1 MGFIVSFALRI
12 WIVKR
17 ITWSGRKGTLPIS
30 VCGDGSTAGIYN
42 FIYSACRPAMSL
54 CRTVNQVGRSSS
66 VLYLF
71 VCLFFFVAPITYKM
85 DNGTSQPLDYTVF
98 IYHWCICAIF
108 VWNKSNSKQREER
121 KKEWLWVNAVPG
133 NKQNLRRW
141 NYRTIYT
148 ARFEWCMYVLGAILL
163 LSQTAL
169 CIIYIYTAPPPYFCF
184 VVEQNLCAHIDDGSG
199 TKRIWLLRF
208 EVEYTKSVHHRIRI
222 RFMFLYM
229 FFFLCGEVVC
239 YRALN

>member
-169 CIIYIYTAPPPYFCF
+169 CIIYIYIQRHRLTFASWWSKIYARISMTAVGRKGYDSSGSKLNTRRVYTTAFAYGLCF
-184 VVEQNLCAHIDDGSG
+184 SIC
-199 TKRIWLLRF
+199 
-208 EVEYTKSVHHRIRI
+208 
-222 RFMFLYM
+222 
-229 FFFLCGEVVC
+229 FFFYVVKWFVIVH
-239 YRALN
+239 